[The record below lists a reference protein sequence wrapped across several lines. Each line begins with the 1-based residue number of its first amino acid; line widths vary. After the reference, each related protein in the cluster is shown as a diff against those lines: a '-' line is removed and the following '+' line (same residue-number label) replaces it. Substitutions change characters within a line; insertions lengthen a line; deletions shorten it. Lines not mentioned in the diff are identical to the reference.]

1 MLASRTS
8 DLARVARVAIVSDR
22 THIKLITPEP
32 VLQRLLIAFAQ
43 VKAGDTPKNVLSEIR
58 HIIYSLIE

>member
-1 MLASRTS
+1 MLASRPS
-8 DLARVARVAIVSDR
+8 DLARVASIAIVSDR

-58 HIIYSLIE
+58 QIMYSSIE